1 MWKTTTFTKA
11 FSHLDKACNAMDD
24 VIKDMEDGFNEIQKN
39 MVDYKII
46 VKDKG
51 FMGAAQLQD
60 ECQKLIKEGYVINGS
75 LIETEHGLLQSM
87 VKWK

>member
-1 MWKTTTFTKA
+1 MWKTTTFTKC
-11 FSHLDKACNAMDD
+11 SHLDKLCNAIDD
-24 VIKDMEDGFNEIQKN
+24 AIEEVEDGFNEIQKN

-46 VKDKG
+46 TKDKG
-51 FMGAAQLQD
+51 FLGAAQLQD

-75 LIETEHGLLQSM
+75 LIETEHALLQSM